1 MPSYQAEESLT
12 RRHLAEFTH
21 FEAEMPFYTFE
32 KLLNFVEDLIV
43 NVIGNVVESCKEQ
56 LTILDSAILKT
67 GPPKKPFI
75 RIKHSDAIKK
85 LQASGTINNKT
96 GEPFKVGEDIPEK
109 NERQFVED
117 IGAPVLLTHFPAQ
130 LKAFYMQ

>member
-1 MPSYQAEESLT
+1 M
-12 RRHLAEFTH
+12 
-21 FEAEMPFYTFE
+21 
-32 KLLNFVEDLIV
+32 LL
-43 NVIGNVVESCKEQ
+43 GMQ
-56 LTILDSAILKT
+56 LNHKT

-96 GEPFKVGEDIPEK
+96 GEPFKDGEDILEK

-130 LKAFYMQ
+130 LKAFYMQPFTDLKTNPLLMEDSDEGLNERHNAETESVDLLMPGVGE